1 MGISIKRADTEEL
14 IRKVATAT
22 GESLTETIHQAIAE
36 RASRLEPD
44 GEAQAKRKAQLAAF
58 FAELDARPRNGRTR
72 EEIEAEM
79 YGEFG
84 EPI

>member
-1 MGISIKRADTEEL
+1 MGISIKRADTEDL
-14 IRKVATAT
+14 VRRVATAT
-22 GESLTETIHQAIAE
+22 GESLTETIHQAVAE
-36 RASRLEPD
+36 RAARLEPD
-44 GEAQAKRKAQLAAF
+44 GAARARRKAELAAF
-58 FAELDARPRNGRTR
+58 FAELDARPRTGRTR

>member
-1 MGISIKRADTEEL
+1 MGISIKRAETEDL

-22 GESLTETIHQAIAE
+22 GESLTEAIHQAIAE

-44 GEAQAKRKAQLAAF
+44 GQARARRKAELAAF
-58 FAELDARPRNGRTR
+58 FADLDARPRTVRTR